1 MPSITRRK
9 SVNVSIGGVVVGSGA
24 PVVVQSMTNT
34 DTADV
39 ESTVQQIAALARAG
53 SEMVRIT
60 VNNDAAAAAVPA
72 IKAGIEAKGWKTPII
87 GDFHYN
93 GHLLL
98 RKFPECARALAK
110 YRINP
115 GNVSIGRKDDD
126 NFRTMVEVAVEH
138 QKPVRI
144 GVNWGSLDQ
153 ALLTRLMDDN
163 SKLAHPLAAR
173 DVMMEA
179 MVVSALDNA
188 AAAERY
194 GLRRDQI
201 ILSAK
206 VSGVRDLV
214 DVYTELASRC
224 DYALHLGLTEAGMGM
239 KGIVASTAGLSP
251 LLLAGIGDTIRVS
264 LTPTPGG
271 DRSEEVRCGQ
281 QILQS
286 LDIRSFM
293 PQVTSCPGCGRTT
306 STYFQELAERVQEY
320 LVGAMPDWKAQYPG
334 VEEMKLAVMGCIVN
348 GPGESKHANIG
359 ISLPGTFEDPVAPVY
374 VDGKLATTLRG
385 DRIVE
390 EFQVIL
396 DEYVQRTYGGKEA
409 SGGYGKPKL
418 PVGGPVTPNTV
429 HADAVSADDESTGE
443 GQLKAGVEPP
453 MFAVIQ

>member
-1 MPSITRRK
+1 MSQIERRRAV
-9 SVNVSIGGVVVGSGA
+9 SVKVGPVVVGPDA

-53 SEMVRIT
+53 SELVRVT
-60 VNNDAAAAAVPA
+60 VNNDAAAKAVPYIVDA
-72 IKAGIEAKGWKTPII
+72 VRAKGWETPII

-98 RKFPECARALAK
+98 KKYPATAEALAK

-115 GNVSIGRKDDD
+115 GNCSIGRKDDD

-138 QKPVRI
+138 QRPVRI

-153 ALLTRLMDDN
+153 ALLTRMMDQN
-163 SKLAHPLAAR
+163 SKSANPLAAR

-188 AAAERY
+188 AAAEHY

-206 VSGVRDLV
+206 VSGVRDLI
-214 DVYTELASRC
+214 DVYSELASRC

-239 KGIVASTAGLSP
+239 KGIVASTAGLAP

-271 DRSEEVRCGQ
+271 DRSEEVRCAQ

-286 LDIRSFM
+286 LGIRSFM

-306 STYFQELAERVQEY
+306 STYFQELAERIQGY
-320 LVGAMPDWKAQYPG
+320 LVEQMPEWKKRYAG
-334 VEEMKLAVMGCIVN
+334 IEELKLAVMGCVVN

-359 ISLPGTFEDPVAPVY
+359 ISLPGTFEEPKAPVY
-374 VDGKLATTLRG
+374 VDGQLFTTLKG

-396 DEYVQRTYGGKEA
+396 DEYVEKRYSRA
-409 SGGYGKPKL
+409 
-418 PVGGPVTPNTV
+418 
-429 HADAVSADDESTGE
+429 
-443 GQLKAGVEPP
+443 
-453 MFAVIQ
+453 